1 MKRITLSMGQNPIVG
16 DPVAKG
22 MWGRVKSQ
30 TFQDK
35 RKKDP
40 KHKGRYW

>member
-1 MKRITLSMGQNPIVG
+1 MRKLVIAMGQSPIAQ

-22 MWGRVKSQ
+22 MWGRVKAQ
-30 TFQDK
+30 VFQDK

-40 KHKGRYW
+40 KHKERYW